1 VPEGPAPPPRVL
13 MGFGIAQRALAFLSE
28 KLANEVLMLQLND
41 FRDILAAT

>member
-1 VPEGPAPPPRVL
+1 MREGPAPPPRVL

-28 KLANEVLMLQLND
+28 KLANELMLQLND